1 MAWCT
6 VLLTFFLQRKF
17 TLSVPFG
24 FLLCGLTLLVSMFG
38 EQNPQIT
45 QLMPVLQSP
54 LLSIHVVAIMTAY
67 SLLAFIMLNGIT
79 AVVLHYSTENCE
91 TAIDFLQRISRLILY
106 PAVFLLTIG
115 IFIGAVWANVSWG
128 RYWGWDPERSVGT
141 YHHAGLRAGTAP
153 ASLKWFRYPMFFSCI
168 WHCGVPHCINHL
180 FWSEFSARRHAQL
193 CQWIKRMKRSIA
205 TMHKIINLQY
215 LKHQL

>member
-1 MAWCT
+1 MTIVLRGYVSNHLPLSNGFETMQFMAWCT

-54 LLSIHVVAIMTAY
+54 LLSIHVVAIMTAD
-67 SLLAFIMLNGIT
+67 SLPGRIPAHHRHLYRSCLGQCIMG
-79 AVVLHYSTENCE
+79 A
-91 TAIDFLQRISRLILY
+91 
-106 PAVFLLTIG
+106 LLG
-115 IFIGAVWANVSWG
+115 LG
-128 RYWGWDPERSVGT
+128 PERSVGT

-153 ASLKWFRYPMFFSCI
+153 GLSKMVPLSDVLSCI

-205 TMHKIINLQY
+205 TMP
-215 LKHQL
+215 